1 MIEAARLDIIK
12 GSLIRMMHPIRFIV
26 GLALALL
33 VTGCGAHAPRIIP
46 FGPGIAPPRT
56 LAVLPL
62 DNQTNSV
69 PGVLYV
75 RQVMH
80 ENLARKGYAA
90 PPLADVDRA
99 LSDQLGISLGGQV
112 SEDLIPQI
120 GQALGVDAV
129 LTGTLQKFGTVLALY
144 SEVEAT
150 FVMYETGTGKK
161 LWEYHGYARQ
171 DTAVGQRHSNAV
183 SLTAALVGSVVQ
195 RGRGKPL
202 QPVVR
207 EYYRKLL
214 SEMPTGA
221 EAPQA
226 GGLTD

>member
-1 MIEAARLDIIK
+1 MRTVN
-12 GSLIRMMHPIRFIV
+12 PIRLFV
-26 GLALALL
+26 GLALVLL
-33 VTGCGAHAPRIIP
+33 AAGCGAHAPRIIP
-46 FGPGIAPPRT
+46 FGSGIAPPRT

-69 PGVLYV
+69 PGALYF

-80 ENLARKGYAA
+80 DNLERKGYAA

-112 SEDLIPQI
+112 SEDLIPKI
-120 GQALGVDAV
+120 GQTLGVDAV

-161 LWEYHGYARQ
+161 IWEYHGSARQ
-171 DTAVGQRHSNAV
+171 DTAVAQRNSNAV
-183 SLTAALVGSVVQ
+183 SLTAALVGSLIQ
-195 RGRGKPL
+195 RGHGKPL

-207 EYYRKLL
+207 TYYRKLL

-221 EAPQA
+221 ESPQ
-226 GGLTD
+226 GGGWTD

>member
-1 MIEAARLDIIK
+1 MRTTDSARL
-12 GSLIRMMHPIRFIV
+12 FA
-26 GLALALL
+26 GLLL
-33 VTGCGAHAPRIIP
+33 MLTAGCAAHAPRVIP

-69 PGVLYV
+69 PGALYV

-80 ENLARKGYAA
+80 DHLERKGYAA

-129 LTGTLQKFGTVLALY
+129 LTGTLQKFGTVVALY

-171 DTAVGQRHSNAV
+171 DTALAQHNANSV
-183 SLTAALVGSVVQ
+183 SLTAALVGSLIQ
-195 RGRGKPL
+195 RGYGKPL
-202 QPVVR
+202 QPVVHA
-207 EYYRKLL
+207 YYRKLL

-226 GGLTD
+226 GG

>member
-1 MIEAARLDIIK
+1 M
-12 GSLIRMMHPIRFIV
+12 RMLNPTPLFV
-26 GLALALL
+26 GLAFALL
-33 VTGCGAHAPRIIP
+33 ATGCGAHAPRIIP
-46 FGPGIAPPRT
+46 FGPDIAPPRT

-69 PGVLYV
+69 PGMLYV

-80 ENLARKGYAA
+80 ENLGRKGYAA

-112 SEDLIPQI
+112 SENLITKI
-120 GQALGVDAV
+120 GQTLGVDAV
-129 LTGTLQKFGTVLALY
+129 LTGTLQKFGTVLTLY

-150 FVMYETGTGKK
+150 FVMYETSTGNKI
-161 LWEYHGYARQ
+161 WEYHGYERQ
-171 DTAVGQRHSNAV
+171 DTAVAQRNSNAV

-207 EYYRKLL
+207 AYYRKLL

-221 EAPQA
+221 EAPQ
-226 GGLTD
+226 GGGWTD

>member
-1 MIEAARLDIIK
+1 MRTVN
-12 GSLIRMMHPIRFIV
+12 PIRLFV

-33 VTGCGAHAPRIIP
+33 AAGCAARAPRIIP
-46 FGPGIAPPRT
+46 FGPEIAPPRT

-69 PGVLYV
+69 PGALYV

-80 ENLARKGYAA
+80 ENLGRKGYVA

-112 SEDLIPQI
+112 SEDLIPKI
-120 GQALGVDAV
+120 GQILGVDAV

-161 LWEYHGYARQ
+161 IWEYHGYARQ
-171 DTAVGQRHSNAV
+171 DTAVAQRNSNAV

-221 EAPQA
+221 EAPQ
-226 GGLTD
+226 GGGWTD